1 MSEISVLEGRI
12 TAALDRIRRGIEA
25 QGGPDP
31 ELAAA
36 LAQERAAKDELAAQL
51 QAQGA
56 QNANVASLTAAL
68 EAQQLQ
74 MQKLDA
80 ELQRLRASNAQMREM
95 NTQLREAV
103 TSGLASELLDQAV
116 AAEIAALQAQRSADA
131 AELEAILAA
140 LKPVIE
146 EGSHAAG

>member
-1 MSEISVLEGRI
+1 MSEISALEGRI
-12 TAALDRIRRGIEA
+12 TAALDRIRRGVEA
-25 QGGPDP
+25 QGGPDT

-51 QAQGA
+51 QAQDGQGA
-56 QNANVASLTAAL
+56 KVASLTAAL

-103 TSGLASELLDQAV
+103 TTGLAPELLDQAV
-116 AAEIAALQAQRSADA
+116 AAELAALQAQRSADA
-131 AELEAILAA
+131 AELEAVLAA
-140 LKPVIE
+140 LKPAIE
-146 EGSHAAG
+146 EGSHAAS

>member
-1 MSEISVLEGRI
+1 MSEMSALEGRI
-12 TAALDRIRRGIEA
+12 TAALDRIR
-25 QGGPDP
+25 QGLDAKAGPDP
-31 ELAAA
+31 EMAAA
-36 LAQERAAKDELAAQL
+36 LAQERAAKDALAAEL
-51 QAQGA
+51 QAHQGQGA
-56 QNANVASLTAAL
+56 ELGRLTAAL
-68 EAQQLQ
+68 EAQQAQ
-74 MQKLDA
+74 MQNLDA

-103 TSGLASELLDQAV
+103 TNGLAPELLDQAV

-131 AELEAILAA
+131 AELEAILAT

>member
-1 MSEISVLEGRI
+1 MSEMSALEGRI
-12 TAALDRIRRGIEA
+12 TAALDRIRRGLEA
-25 QGGPDP
+25 QVGPDP
-31 ELAAA
+31 EMAAA
-36 LAQERAAKDELAAQL
+36 LAQERAAKDALAAEL
-51 QAQGA
+51 QAQQGQGA
-56 QNANVASLTAAL
+56 ELARLTAAL
-68 EAQQLQ
+68 DAQQAQ
-74 MQKLDA
+74 MQNLDA

-103 TSGLASELLDQAV
+103 TNGLAPELLDQAV